1 MEREDDFKK
10 NYQEPAEKENLDRN
24 DDMREDLEEG
34 DDAIAMETNEGE
46 KITYGSTFSPMD
58 GDIGD
63 ESEDINDLPV
73 DLKKTG
79 NRYDPTLSSGKKVNV
94 EAEELTEGI
103 EVKGE
108 DEIGMAYGKDN
119 YVDDE
124 QKDSD
129 LERETIN

>member
-1 MEREDDFKK
+1 MERDDDFKRS
-10 NYQEPAEKENLDRN
+10 NEEPAGKENMDRSE
-24 DDMREDLEEG
+24 DLREDLEEG

-63 ESEDINDLPV
+63 ESEDINDMPV

-79 NRYDPTLSSGKKVNV
+79 NRYDPTLSSGKKVNK
-94 EAEELTEGI
+94 EAEELTDGI
-103 EVKGE
+103 QVKDE

-124 QKDSD
+124 DFLD
-129 LERETIN
+129 DNRENLN